1 MKKMRIIPQIGILVA
16 IGIFV
21 ISCKD
26 SNSKSSETKTVAI
39 AFKNDLAD
47 KAFQHYT
54 HIKTALTNGN
64 VSEAKKG
71 GKMLSETISNN
82 YIDISNLSK
91 KIAVSENLE
100 EQRQAFSELTN
111 AIQPFIESNLEN
123 GEIYKQYCP
132 MAFNNAGG
140 YWFSKEEAVSN
151 PYFGEKM
158 LKCGTVKEVIK

>member
-91 KIAVSENLE
+91 KIAGSEDLE

-123 GEIYKQYCP
+123 GEIIWRTHV
-132 MAFNNAGG
+132 GG
-140 YWFSKEEAVSN
+140 M
-151 PYFGEKM
+151 M
-158 LKCGTVKEVIK
+158 LESVPALYGNKVFALLKNGYLYAIE